1 MMQAL
6 TELQFMIGMV
16 AGLASLATSCYLLYR
31 WKKYPNR
38 LLTDMPFL
46 FGIITLLMAG
56 NQIFMNLIAIGYIP
70 DTLEIFRIRA
80 VLIGGIL
87 LPLVLLLLHI
97 WLPRYRKYYPHAIIA
112 FAAYWVGASLLAPSR
127 EIIMIMDIPLL
138 LAALVVM
145 IATFAIT
152 WKTGRLK
159 EIRSDLLILGM
170 LLMFI
175 SQVTKVWLLS
185 VGLGYIP
192 DMLTSLGTIALAL
205 GVVNP
210 WYKEEMAPIKTR
222 SVEVSAV

>member
-1 MMQAL
+1 MQVL

-56 NQIFMNLIAIGYIP
+56 NQIFVNLIAIGYIP

-97 WLPRYRKYYPHAIIA
+97 WVPRYRKYYPHVILA
-112 FAAYWVGASLLAPSR
+112 FAAYWVGVSLLAPSR
-127 EIIMIMDIPLL
+127 EVIMIMDIPLL

-145 IATFAIT
+145 IVTFVIT

-185 VGLGYIP
+185 IGVGYIP
-192 DMLTSLGTIALAL
+192 DMLTSLGTIAIAL

-210 WYKEEMAPIKTR
+210 WYKEEMVPTKTR
-222 SVEVSAV
+222 AVEVSAV